1 MLQSFTGTFDAG
13 GIRSFQLE
21 QNHVPDPEVPR
32 AAVRFWAVLD
42 SCDAPLIQR
51 AISAGDRTRA
61 LRLISDHSLSMG
73 TILPD

>member
-1 MLQSFTGTFDAG
+1 MLRSFTGTFDAG

-21 QNHVPDPEVPR
+21 LDCALDLETP
-32 AAVRFWAVLD
+32 AAVVRFWAVLD
-42 SCDAPLIQR
+42 LGDARLVQK

-61 LRLISDHSLSMG
+61 LQLISDHSLSIG